1 MSRQS
6 QRHSLALTSRRSF
19 LIENRVAA
27 VRHTQSPFVVRSSHL
42 HDHLVR
48 DHGRTGREL
57 DRLPLAD
64 LHRFEHVEQAMGLND
79 LRHQHPADAG
89 TRARVPAEAT
99 RIPVKLS

>member
-42 HDHLVR
+42 
-48 DHGRTGREL
+48 REL